1 MKNRMVYL
9 CEFCGNACDDSVSCE
24 RKKVYMGQTTDTI
37 STSYYCTEK
46 CCHSQHRKVFIP
58 IFEKNIARAMRDIDE
73 ITPDYLK
80 VISLPDISIKLIDF
94 VIPLVDYLNTKIAF
108 MKALLERKPIQE
120 LTIKQTNYKK
130 CIREMIELSYD
141 DDKDLNKYYSE
152 LVVFGNDAHI
162 NVFAT

>member
-1 MKNRMVYL
+1 MKSCMMYL

-24 RKKVYMGQTTDTI
+24 RKKVYMGQTTDTL
-37 STSYYCTEK
+37 SKSYYCNEK
-46 CCHSQHRKVFIP
+46 CCHSHHRIVFIP
-58 IFEKNIARAMRDIDE
+58 IFEKNIARAIRDIDE
-73 ITPDYLK
+73 IKPDYLK
-80 VISLPDISIKLIDF
+80 AISLPDISIKLIDF

-108 MKALLERKPIQE
+108 MKALLERKTIQE

-130 CIREMIELSYD
+130 YIREMIELSYD

-152 LVVFGNDAHI
+152 LVVFGNDAHV